1 MKVCLVGSSGGHLTH
16 LYMLKPFWEN
26 KDRFWVTF
34 DKEDAR
40 SLLDKEKM
48 YPCYY
53 PTNRSLKALLKNTKI
68 AWEILQKEKPDLII
82 SCGAAVA
89 VPFFYLGKL
98 FGAKLVYIEVFDR
111 IDKPTVTGKMVYPV
125 TDRFIVQWEEQ
136 KKVYPKAINIIHLA
150 SNTHPKQ
157 YAEDPIGT
165 IMTNIYGCDN
175 LLKLAV
181 EKKARF
187 LLASSVEIYGQ
198 GTAIPMNEE
207 YCGYIDCNLARSGY
221 NEAKRTCEALTQ
233 SYRSVFGVNAVI
245 ARFARVFGADKKHDT
260 KAMSQFMDKAVLGED
275 IILKSKGQQR
285 YSYCYIADAVSGL
298 LKLLLDGQD
307 GEAYNISNDDD
318 GLTLGE
324 YAEYIASLA
333 NLKVRYEIEN
343 NESVSKATFALL
355 DTHKIKNIGWKP
367 QYSVKDGLKRTYMIK
382 KEQLTNV
389 D

>member
-1 MKVCLVGSSGGHLTH
+1 MIFVTVGTHEQPFNRLVKKIDELKRDGVITEEVIIQTGFSTYEPKYCKWSKLIP
-16 LYMLKPFWEN
+16 YQQMLKN
-26 KDRFWVTF
+26 V
-34 DKEDAR
+34 EDAR
-40 SLLDKEKM
+40 IVITHGGPASFIM
-48 YPCYY
+48 P
-53 PTNRSLKALLKNTKI
+53 
-68 AWEILQKEKPDLII
+68 LQ
-82 SCGAAVA
+82 
-89 VPFFYLGKL
+89 LG
-98 FGAKLVYIEVFDR
+98 
-111 IDKPTVTGKMVYPV
+111 
-125 TDRFIVQWEEQ
+125 
-136 KKVYPKAINIIHLA
+136 
-150 SNTHPKQ
+150 NTHPKQ

-298 LKLLLDGQD
+298 LKLMLDGQD

>member
-1 MKVCLVGSSGGHLTH
+1 MSNSKKIAQTSIKKNYIYNTIYQVLSLITPLITAPYISRVLGSSGVGIYSYTNSIVTYFTLFAALGTASYGQREIAMHRNDSKASSKL
-16 LYMLKPFWEN
+16 FWEIE
-26 KDRFWVTF
+26 FLSIT
-34 DKEDAR
+34 
-40 SLLDKEKM
+40 
-48 YPCYY
+48 
-53 PTNRSLKALLKNTKI
+53 TT
-68 AWEILQKEKPDLII
+68 
-82 SCGAAVA
+82 AV
-89 VPFFYLGKL
+89 
-98 FGAKLVYIEVFDR
+98 
-111 IDKPTVTGKMVYPV
+111 
-125 TDRFIVQWEEQ
+125 
-136 KKVYPKAINIIHLA
+136 
-150 SNTHPKQ
+150 SNTHPEQ

>member
-1 MKVCLVGSSGGHLTH
+1 MNVAVLTAGGIGSRAHQDLPKQFLTV
-16 LYMLKPFWEN
+16 EN
-26 KDRFWVTF
+26 KPILIYTLEAFQQHPSIDEIYVSCLDGWSAVLEAYAKQFNITKLKRIVTGGATGQESIYNGLKAI
-34 DKEDAR
+34 KEDNEETK
-40 SLLDKEKM
+40 DIVVIIHDG
-48 YPCYY
+48 
-53 PTNRSLKALLKNTKI
+53 NRPMLPQDVITDNLVK
-68 AWEILQKEKPDLII
+68 Q
-82 SCGAAVA
+82 
-89 VPFFYLGKL
+89 KL
-98 FGAKLVYIEVFDR
+98 FGSAVTVIPTTEVVFVSKD
-111 IDKPTVTGKMVYPV
+111 G
-125 TDRFIVQWEEQ
+125 EE
-136 KKVYPKAINIIHLA
+136 
-150 SNTHPKQ
+150 SNV
-157 YAEDPIGT
+157 AL
-165 IMTNIYGCDN
+165 N
-175 LLKLAV
+175 
-181 EKKARF
+181 R
-187 LLASSVEIYGQ
+187 
-198 GTAIPMNEE
+198 EE
-207 YCGYIDCNLARSGY
+207 LW
-221 NEAKRTCEALTQ
+221 RTQTPH
-233 SYRSVFGVNAVI
+233 SYRFDELWTVHNQAIEDGV
-245 ARFARVFGADKKHDT
+245 
-260 KAMSQFMDKAVLGED
+260 GED

>member
-1 MKVCLVGSSGGHLTH
+1 MVDLNIELPKGFLEEEVRCGYTVTRKMKEVWAV
-16 LYMLKPFWEN
+16 E
-26 KDRFWVTF
+26 
-34 DKEDAR
+34 
-40 SLLDKEKM
+40 LD
-48 YPCYY
+48 
-53 PTNRSLKALLKNTKI
+53 LLKEFKRVCNKYDLKYCADGGTLLGAIRHQGFIPWDDDLDI
-68 AWEILQKEKPDLII
+68 AMLRKDFEKLNEVAPAEFKKPYFWQTEETDKGSARGHAQLRNSDTTGII
-82 SCGAAVA
+82 KNEYEHQRNNN
-89 VPFFYLGKL
+89 F
-98 FGAKLVYIEVFDR
+98 
-111 IDKPTVTGKMVYPV
+111 
-125 TDRFIVQWEEQ
+125 
-136 KKVYPKAINIIHLA
+136 N
-150 SNTHPKQ
+150 
-157 YAEDPIGT
+157 
-165 IMTNIYGCDN
+165 
-175 LLKLAV
+175 
-181 EKKARF
+181 
-187 LLASSVEIYGQ
+187 Q
-198 GTAIPMNEE
+198 G
-207 YCGYIDCNLARSGY
+207 
-221 NEAKRTCEALTQ
+221 
-233 SYRSVFGVNAVI
+233 
-245 ARFARVFGADKKHDT
+245 

-298 LKLLLDGQD
+298 LKLMLDGQD